1 MTRRMERV
9 NFTLRKELGS
19 LIAEEVSDP
28 RLAEL
33 TSITS
38 VDCASDLGKA
48 RVYVT
53 VLGDEQVRQSSL
65 EALRSASGRL
75 RNLVK
80 RRVRMRRI
88 PALEFMADSTIED
101 GAEILALIDRV
112 KEEDQR
118 RSIRES
124 AL

>member
-1 MTRRMERV
+1 MERV
-9 NFTLRKELGS
+9 NFTLRKELGN

-33 TSITS
+33 TSITRI
-38 VDCASDLGKA
+38 DCASDLGKA
-48 RVYVT
+48 RVYVS
-53 VLGDEQVRQSSL
+53 VMGDEQVRRSSL
-65 EALRSASGRL
+65 QALRSASGRL

-88 PALEFMADSTIED
+88 PALEFVADSTLED

-112 KEEDQR
+112 KEEDLR
-118 RSIRES
+118 RSVRET

>member
-1 MTRRMERV
+1 MSRRMERV

-19 LIAEEVSDP
+19 LIAEEVADP
-28 RLAEL
+28 RLAYL

-38 VDCASDLGKA
+38 VDCAADLGKA
-48 RVYVT
+48 RVYVS
-53 VLGDEQVRQSSL
+53 VMGDEEVRRSSL

-88 PALEFMADSTIED
+88 PALEFLADSTLEE
-101 GAEILALIDRV
+101 GAEILALIDKV
-112 KEEDQR
+112 KEEDLR
-118 RSIRES
+118 RSVGEA

>member
-9 NFTLRKELGS
+9 NFTLRKELGN

-48 RVYVT
+48 RVYVS
-53 VLGDEQVRQSSL
+53 VMGDEEVRRSSL

-88 PALEFMADSTIED
+88 PYLEFIADSTLED

-112 KEEDQR
+112 KEEDLR
-118 RSIRES
+118 RSVRET

>member
-1 MTRRMERV
+1 MERV

-19 LIAEEVSDP
+19 LIAEEISDP
-28 RLAEL
+28 RLADL

-38 VDCASDLGKA
+38 VDCAPDLVKA
-48 RVYVT
+48 RVYVS
-53 VLGDEQVRQSSL
+53 VMGDELVRQSSL

-88 PALEFMADSTIED
+88 PALEFLADSTIED

-112 KEEDQR
+112 RDEDSR
-118 RSIRES
+118 RSVQGS
-124 AL
+124 TL

>member
-19 LIAEEVSDP
+19 LIAEEISDP
-28 RLAEL
+28 RLADL

-38 VDCASDLGKA
+38 VDCAPDLGRA
-48 RVYVT
+48 RIYVS
-53 VLGDEQVRQSSL
+53 VMGDEQVRQASL

-75 RNLVK
+75 RNLVM
-80 RRVRMRRI
+80 RRVRMRRV
-88 PALEFMADSTIED
+88 PEFVFLADSRIED
-101 GAEILALIDRV
+101 GAEILALIDKV
-112 KEEDQR
+112 KEEDSR
-118 RSIRES
+118 RRVQES

>member
-9 NFTLRKELGS
+9 NFTLRKELGN

-38 VDCASDLGKA
+38 VDCASDLAKA
-48 RVYVT
+48 RVYVS
-53 VLGDEQVRQSSL
+53 VMGDEQVRQSSL

-88 PALEFMADSTIED
+88 PALEFMADSAIED
-101 GAEILALIDRV
+101 GADILALIDRV
-112 KEEDQR
+112 KEEDLR
-118 RSIRES
+118 RSVRETTP
-124 AL
+124 